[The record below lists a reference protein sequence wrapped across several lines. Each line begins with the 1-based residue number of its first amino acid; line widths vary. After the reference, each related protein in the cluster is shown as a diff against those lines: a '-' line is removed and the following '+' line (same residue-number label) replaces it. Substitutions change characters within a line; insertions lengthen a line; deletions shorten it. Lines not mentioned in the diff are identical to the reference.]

1 MKKTHLSI
9 LNNTECECHTYICT
23 GIRACE
29 YLHPDLQNMEH
40 THLTKENWQKIID
53 LHKEN
58 SKDSKQMQAN
68 R

>member
-9 LNNTECECHTYICT
+9 LNNTECERHTYICT

-40 THLTKENWQKIID
+40 TRLTKENWQKIID
-53 LHKEN
+53 LRKEN